1 MLSLEL
7 MTKKDCHLCEIAKEV
22 IDRVIRKFPAELT
35 LTDIE
40 GSSELMQRYGEKIP
54 VLLIEGKESFVYKVH
69 EITLRH
75 KMERALKERTENSPT

>member
-7 MTKKDCHLCEIAKEV
+7 MTKQDCSLCDVAKDV
-22 IDRVIRKFPAELT
+22 IDRVIKHFPAELK

-40 GSSELMQRYGEKIP
+40 QSPELMEKYSERIP

-69 EITLRH
+69 EITLRR
-75 KMERALKERTENSPT
+75 KLERTLREQEG

>member
-7 MTKKDCHLCEIAKEV
+7 MTKQDCPLCDVAKDV
-22 IDRVIRKFPAELT
+22 IDRVIKNFPAELK

-40 GSSELMQRYGEKIP
+40 KSPELMEKYSERIP

-69 EITLRH
+69 EITLRR
-75 KMERALKERTENSPT
+75 KMERALREQEG